1 MRAPSPPAPGL
12 GLQTRLLHA
21 GKAPAYAG
29 GSAVNPPLVRAS
41 TVLFDSVAAQREM
54 RARRGDERLF
64 TYGARGTP
72 TTFALEDA
80 VTELE
85 GGFRTRLF
93 PTGLAAV
100 GMTLLAYLKPGD
112 HVLMSDSVYEP
123 VRKLAEDFLAPYGI
137 GCTFFRADGSD
148 VADLLTPATRMVYAE
163 CPGSLVYELCDLPR
177 LAALAHAHGAW
188 LAADNTWG
196 SGCQY
201 RPLALGAD
209 ISIMAATKYLSGHSD
224 VMMGTVCTT
233 REAWEPL
240 ARRSDTFGMTVSPDD
255 AWLVLRGMRTLSAR
269 LQMHERHALQVAAWL
284 QSRPEVATVFCP
296 ALPTHPGHA
305 LWLRDADGTNGLL
318 SFELQP
324 QISSLAAERL
334 VDSLSLFGIGA
345 SWGGFESLA
354 ILVDMARA
362 RSRADWQGRGP
373 VVRLHVGLEDPADL
387 LADLDAGF
395 AAMQG
400 AAAGS
405 AVPGP

>member
-1 MRAPSPPAPGL
+1 MSAPPSTPPEL

-41 TVLFDSVAAQREM
+41 TVLFDSVEAQREM
-54 RARRGDERLF
+54 RARRGGERLF

-80 VTELE
+80 VSELE

-93 PTGLAAV
+93 PTGLAAI

-112 HVLMSDSVYEP
+112 HVLMSDGVYQP
-123 VRKLAEDFLAPYGI
+123 ARKLVQGFLEPYGI

-148 VADLLTPATRMVYAE
+148 VAQRITPATRMVYAE
-163 CPGSLVYELCDLPR
+163 CPGSLVYEMCDLPQ
-177 LAALAHAHGAW
+177 LAAIAHAQGAW
-188 LAADNTWG
+188 VAADNTWG

-233 REAWEPL
+233 RAAWQPL
-240 ARRSDTFGMTVSPDD
+240 AERSDAFGMTVSPDD

-269 LQMHERHALQVAAWL
+269 LQMHERHALQIARWL
-284 QSRPEVATVFCP
+284 QSRREVATVFCP
-296 ALPTHPGHA
+296 ALPEHPGHA
-305 LWLRDADGTNGLL
+305 LWRRDCLGTNGLV

-324 QISSLAAERL
+324 DIPLTAAERL
-334 VDSLSLFGIGA
+334 VDGLSLFGIGA
-345 SWGGFESLA
+345 SWGGYESLVTMA
-354 ILVDMARA
+354 DMGKA
-362 RSRADWQGRGP
+362 RSIADWRGRGP
-373 VVRLHVGLEDPADL
+373 VVRLHAGLEDPVDL
-387 LADLDAGF
+387 LADLDRGF
-395 AAMQG
+395 AALG
-400 AAAGS
+400 AR
-405 AVPGP
+405 PR

>member
-1 MRAPSPPAPGL
+1 MTHALSESPDL

-21 GKAPAYAG
+21 GKAPTYAG

-41 TVLFDSVAAQREM
+41 TVLFDSVAAQRAM
-54 RARRGDERLF
+54 RERRGDERLF

-112 HVLMSDSVYEP
+112 QVLMSDSVYEP
-123 VRKLAEDFLAPYGI
+123 VRKLAHSFLEPYGI
-137 GCTFFRADGSD
+137 GCSFFRADGSD
-148 VADLLTPATRMVYAE
+148 VAQRITAATRMVYVE
-163 CPGSLVYELCDLPR
+163 CPGSLVYEMCDLPQ
-177 LAALAHAHGAW
+177 LAAIAHAHGAL

-233 REAWEPL
+233 SAAWQPL
-240 ARRSDTFGMTVSPDD
+240 AERSDAFGMTVSPDD

-269 LQMHERHALQVAAWL
+269 LQMHERHALQLAQWL
-284 QSRPEVATVFCP
+284 QSRPEVVSVFNP

-305 LWLRDADGTNGLL
+305 LWQRDCTGTNGLV
-318 SFELQP
+318 SFELQADIP
-324 QISSLAAERL
+324 LAAAERL

-345 SWGGFESLA
+345 SWGGYESLA
-354 ILVDMARA
+354 VMVDMTKA
-362 RSRADWQGRGP
+362 RSVTDWSGRGP
-373 VVRLHVGLEDPADL
+373 IVRLHVGLEDPADL
-387 LADLDAGF
+387 LADLERGF
-395 AAMQG
+395 AALKHG
-400 AAAGS
+400 
-405 AVPGP
+405 